1 VYRVRML
8 TYDEV
13 RHALEG
19 EKLPCAFVDLDAF
32 DRNLA
37 RHLAILAPRK
47 TPMRL
52 ATKSVRVP
60 SLIARVMQ
68 QEGTRGLM
76 CFDVDEAAMLAKEGH
91 DDMLVAYPTL
101 QPGKL
106 EALAS
111 LTKDGRNVSL
121 AVDSEEAID
130 AMDRASNGSKLR
142 AVLCLDMA
150 LEKAGGRVHLGVRRS
165 PLRSAEDTLA
175 LARKIRG
182 KKGVVLHGILAY
194 EAQVAGMGD
203 DSPFEARTNFV
214 KRWIRSASVEEIAE
228 RRPAIVEALKKD
240 GFDLALVNGGG
251 TGSLDST
258 TPESGVT
265 EVAAGSG
272 LFKSHLF
279 DYYRAPY
286 MRELEPAAFFA
297 VEVVRRPSKSM
308 VTCAGGG
315 YIASGSIGPDKAPMP
330 WLPRGCKLL
339 GLEGAGE
346 VQTPLDVSSAEATV
360 DLGSPVVFRHAKA
373 GELMERFREVLLLQ
387 NARIVDRVPT
397 YRGAGWCFM

>member
-1 VYRVRML
+1 ML

-13 RHALEG
+13 RNTLAG

-32 DRNLA
+32 DRNLG
-37 RHLAILAPRK
+37 RHLAILKPRK

-52 ATKSVRVP
+52 ATKSLRVP
-60 SLIARVMQ
+60 ALIARAMQ
-68 QEGTRGLM
+68 REGTRGLM
-76 CFDVDEAAMLAKEGH
+76 CFDIDEAAALAKEGH

-101 QPGKL
+101 QPSKL
-106 EALAS
+106 ATLAS

-121 AVDSEEAID
+121 AVDSEEAVN
-130 AMDRASNGSKLR
+130 AMDRASNGAKLR

-175 LARKIRG
+175 LARKIRD
-182 KKGVVLHGILAY
+182 KKGVVVHGILAY

-214 KRWIRSASVEEIAE
+214 KRWIRSASVEEINE
-228 RRPAIVEALKKD
+228 RRPAIIEALKKD
-240 GFDLALVNGGG
+240 GFELALVNGGG

-297 VEVVRRPSKSM
+297 LEAVRQPSKSI

-315 YIASGSIGPDKAPMP
+315 YIASGSIGPDKAPVP

-339 GLEGAGE
+339 ALEGAGE
-346 VQTPLDVSSAEATV
+346 VQTPVDISNAEATV
-360 DLGSPVVFRHAKA
+360 GLGAPVVFRHAKA

-387 NARIVDRVPT
+387 NASIVDRVPT

>member
-1 VYRVRML
+1 MAL
-8 TYDEV
+8 SYDEV
-13 RHALEG
+13 RSALAG

-37 RHLAILAPRK
+37 RHLAILKPRK

-60 SLIARVMQ
+60 SLIARAMQ

-101 QPGKL
+101 QSSKL
-106 EALAS
+106 ATLAA

-121 AVDSEEAID
+121 AIDSEEAAD
-130 AMDRASNGSKLR
+130 AMNRAGQENGAKLR
-142 AVLCLDMA
+142 AVLCLDMS

-165 PLRSAEDTLA
+165 PLHSAEATLA
-175 LARKIRG
+175 LARKIRDT
-182 KKGVVLHGILAY
+182 KKGVVVHGILAY

-214 KRWIRSASVEEIAE
+214 KRWIRSASVEEINE
-228 RRPAIVEALKKD
+228 RRPAIALALKKD
-240 GFDLALVNGGG
+240 GFELALVNGGG

-297 VEVVRRPSKSM
+297 LEVVRRPSRTIL
-308 VTCAGGG
+308 TCAGGG
-315 YIASGSIGPDKAPMP
+315 YIASGSIGPDKAPLP
-330 WLPRGCKLL
+330 WLPRGCALL

-346 VQTPLDVSSAEATV
+346 VQTPIDVSNAEATV
-360 DLGSPVVFRHAKA
+360 ALGSPVVFRHAKA